1 MTQVRPGAQAALER
15 FRARVVTDPPPELA
29 SFAALLYDALAPLAT
44 LDGQADWHLA
54 HYCGAHGAMFQP
66 VADVARDTPAGPGW
80 SAVLD
85 LDRCPDAWLPWL
97 AQFVGVTV
105 VAGSTPAEMRTRI
118 ASTDGFNR
126 GTPEAIRAA
135 AQATLTGN
143 QTVTFR
149 ERDSSAADPPYTLEV
164 LTLTGET
171 PDPAATRAAIVAQKP
186 GGILL
191 NYRTVAGQDWQAV
204 QAKTWRAVKTTTAS
218 WRTLRDNA

>member
-1 MTQVRPGAQAALER
+1 VA
-15 FRARVVTDPPPELA
+15 DPPPDLA

-54 HYCGAHGAMFQP
+54 HYCGALGAMFQP
-66 VADVARDTPAGPGW
+66 VADVARDTADGPGW

-105 VAGSTPAEMRTRI
+105 LAGSTPDAMRDRI
-118 ASTDGFNR
+118 GRTDGFKR

-149 ERDSSAADPPYTLEV
+149 ERDSSAP
-164 LTLTGET
+164 
-171 PDPAATRAAIVAQKP
+171 TRHTRWKSSP
-186 GGILL
+186 
-191 NYRTVAGQDWQAV
+191 
-204 QAKTWRAVKTTTAS
+204 
-218 WRTLRDNA
+218 